1 MLWLGIAVTV
11 LGFIISLLSLTI
23 TTSVGGRMVIVL
35 VGLAVTLVGIIGLIN
50 RAFMKDAIWRK

>member
-11 LGFIISLLSLTI
+11 LGFVISLLSLTI

-35 VGLAVTLVGIIGLIN
+35 DWPCGHAGWNYRTHQPA
-50 RAFMKDAIWRK
+50 RS